1 MEFAVAYLF
10 SGILAGAVYRELGK
24 IYPVEVKMAFLHTH
38 LIVLGF
44 ALPAIFYLVVKNLD
58 ISKEK
63 LEKLFRLYNLGI
75 YFSFTTMF
83 LHGLVDGYSPLGPV
97 RIGMISVSGIGH
109 ILITLA
115 VILISVKCLRARD
128 LARA

>member
-44 ALPAIFYLVVKNLD
+44 ALPAIFYLLVKNLD
-58 ISKEK
+58 ISNDK
-63 LEKLFRLYNLGI
+63 LEKLFRIYNLGI
-75 YFSFTTMF
+75 YFSFTTML
-83 LHGLVDGYSPLGPV
+83 LHGLVDGYSPLNLV

-115 VILISVKCLRARD
+115 VILISAKCLRARE